1 MADEHVL
8 LPRERYQR
16 LLNKAEPRKDSSDE
30 RKLVKREVEPLGKK
44 KLVKREVE
52 VSGKRKLVKREVVD
66 NIKKTEQNENGSKR
80 KREDR
85 PPGIPISSNFKNWIR
100 F

>member
-16 LLNKAEPRKDSSDE
+16 LLNKAGPRKDTSDE
-30 RKLVKREVEPLGKK
+30 RKVVKGEVEAFGRK
-44 KLVKREVE
+44 KLV
-52 VSGKRKLVKREVVD
+52 KRKLVKREIVD
-66 NIKKTEQNENGSKR
+66 NVKETEQTEDGSKK